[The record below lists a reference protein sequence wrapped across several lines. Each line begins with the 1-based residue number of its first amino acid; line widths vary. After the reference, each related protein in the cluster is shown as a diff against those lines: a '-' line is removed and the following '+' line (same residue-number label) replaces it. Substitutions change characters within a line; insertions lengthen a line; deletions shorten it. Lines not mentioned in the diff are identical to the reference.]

1 VAACSPWR
9 ETAVLNQRRYR
20 LARDRDS
27 AQPSATFD
35 FFCQK
40 LLKYCE
46 KSAYHGSVGK
56 ANRFTRTGGRG
67 YPLVEDRIQAG
78 IMRHVRAVDRP
89 VSRSELTEFLGVS
102 RSKVS
107 MEVGR
112 LLEAGLLVEDGLA
125 ESEGGRRS
133 SLLRIPR
140 SAGLVAAVD
149 LGATS
154 IDVALSTLG
163 GGLLTHVGEPAD
175 IRDGPQPILGRV
187 KELLAELLDEQ
198 SAGTRDVLAIGMGVP
213 GPVEQASGLLRSPP
227 IMPGWDLFP
236 IRNAFAGEYAAPVFI
251 DNDVNVMALG
261 ERWGGVGKGVDNMLF
276 VKIGTGIGGGIIADG
291 RLYRGIQGCAGDI
304 GHICVDPE
312 GPVCTC
318 GNRGCFEA
326 MAAAPAIA
334 LKAERSAREGFSPIL
349 SEVLRERG
357 ELSAKDV
364 GEAASLGDYHALEI
378 IRESGRLV
386 GRVLATLVSTL
397 NPSLIVIGG
406 GVANIGHSLLAEI
419 RSAVYS
425 RSLPLAT
432 RNLPIVLSEL
442 EGVAGVTGASVLAA
456 EGVLQT
462 S

>member
-1 VAACSPWR
+1 MCMG
-9 ETAVLNQRRYR
+9 EEHR
-20 LARDRDS
+20 LA
-27 AQPSATFD
+27 
-35 FFCQK
+35 
-40 LLKYCE
+40 
-46 KSAYHGSVGK
+46 GVV
-56 ANRFTRTGGRG
+56 GRG
-67 YPLVEDRIQAG
+67 YPLIEDRIQAE
-78 IMRHVRAVDRP
+78 IMRYVRGVDRP
-89 VSRSELTEFLGVS
+89 VSRSEMTEVFGVS

-107 MEVGR
+107 LEVGR

-133 SLLRIPR
+133 SLLGIPR

-163 GGLLTHVGEPAD
+163 SEILAHRGEPAD
-175 IRDGPQPILGRV
+175 IRDGPQPVLGRV
-187 KELLAELLDEQ
+187 KELLAELLKEQ
-198 SAGTRDVLAIGMGVP
+198 SAGSRDVLAIGMGVP

-227 IMPGWDLFP
+227 IMPGWDGFP
-236 IRNAFAGEYAAPVFI
+236 IRDAFAGEYAAPVFV

-261 ERWGGVGKGVDNMLF
+261 EHWGGVGKGVDNLLF

-291 RLYRGIQGCAGDI
+291 SLYRGVQGCAGDI
-304 GHICVDPE
+304 GHICVDPD
-312 GPVCTC
+312 GPVCSC
-318 GNRGCFEA
+318 GNQGCLEA

-334 LKAERSAREGFSPIL
+334 MKAERCAREGLSPTL
-349 SEVLRERG
+349 SEVLGERG
-357 ELSAKDV
+357 EFSARDV
-364 GEAASLGDYHALEI
+364 GEAASRGDYHALEI

-386 GRVLATLVSTL
+386 GRALATLVSTL

-419 RSAVYS
+419 RSTVYR

-462 S
+462 TRVG